1 MALALAAP
9 ASGAT
14 PVDIGVG
21 RADITPP
28 TGYYM
33 MGWVRSDGRIV
44 GQHTRL
50 FARVIVLRQGT
61 RKIALI
67 AEDLNGIPGG
77 MLKQAADSLKSR
89 GYSERNVLDSAS
101 HTHAAPT
108 SFYNFTTYNS
118 VFMTQRSPTDFDLS
132 GTRDPVLY
140 AFMVK
145 RLALAIRRAD
155 ANLGPGAVGWGAT
168 QITDLTANRS
178 LEAHLA
184 DHGIQLGYGQGSPSQ
199 DPAGRLHTI
208 DPNVEVL
215 RVDKLIGGR
224 RVPVGMWST
233 FADHGTVNKFQ
244 FTYYNEDHHGAAT
257 HRVENAIRAS
267 GRVPPGQDVVNAYGN
282 TDEGDIS
289 AGLTRSGP
297 AAADYVGT
305 RESSAFMK
313 AWKQAGGHMQR
324 SPKVDWRWTRMC
336 FCGQSTAVGPVA
348 DHGSFGLSEFTGS
361 EEGRGPLFDVTRVP
375 FEGDHLPV
383 GAGGLPQNPV
393 ADPAQGDK
401 IVIGAPLDVPKAVPL
416 LALRIANRMVVSVP
430 GEMTEEMG
438 RRVRAAVLA
447 ASAKAGISTAVISG
461 LANEY
466 ADYFTTPEEYDAQ
479 HYEGGATIYGRASS
493 VALQEAL
500 TALAGALASGKP
512 APAAYPYDPSNG
524 VAPNGGSFPAGA
536 AAGKITAEPGGSA
549 ARLAHPSFS
558 WQGGPRGYDR
568 PLDSAF
574 VSVQRLVTSSPKAP
588 AGTPNTGPRG
598 QRQGEDAQAHDE
610 KAIAKAKASWRTVD
624 SDLGLNILWIV
635 DSNGVYTARWEVPLG
650 APTGKYRFVVSA
662 KRYGLT
668 SRAFTVRPSR
678 ALTAVRV
685 NGGVELRYPPAQSH
699 EAVGEPPGDVTA
711 DLTNRPSKAASGSAT
726 FLVNGRKVTVSAG
739 GGGLFRVPAGAN
751 VELKPGAATDSRGNA
766 NGNDLKLSGSAK
778 AAAAPTQPRRPD
790 PSITNGSAQRRLKA
804 ARRRWNRHRPHS
816 YTYRVRIE
824 CFCSPQSVRIVVRN
838 GKPEDPPKRWR
849 FVATGKRLFRLVQR
863 AIHDRPDG
871 LEVSYRKKNGLLKRL
886 YVDPEGAAVDEEYAY
901 IVDRFHQL
909 R

>member
-1 MALALAAP
+1 MVAVACALLGLP
-9 ASGAT
+9 SSASAID
-14 PVDIGVG
+14 VGVG

-33 MGWVRSDGRIV
+33 MGWVRSDGVIV

-50 FARVIVLRQGT
+50 WARVIVLRQGK

-77 MLKQAADSLKSR
+77 MLKQAAESLKSR
-89 GYSERNVLDSAS
+89 GFSEQNVLDSAS

-140 AFMVK
+140 TFMVK

-155 ANLGPGAVGWGAT
+155 SNLGPGAVGWGAT
-168 QITDLTANRS
+168 QITDLTANRP

-208 DPNVEVL
+208 DPNVQVL
-215 RVDKLIGGR
+215 RVDKQIGGR

-257 HRVENAIRAS
+257 HRVERAIRIS
-267 GRVPPGQDVVNAYGN
+267 GHVPAGQDVVNAYGN

-305 RESSAFMK
+305 RESSAFLK
-313 AWKQAGGHMQR
+313 AWRQAGGHMQR
-324 SPKVDWRWTRMC
+324 SPKLDWRWTRMC
-336 FCGQSTAVGPVA
+336 FCGQNTAVGPVS
-348 DHGSFGLSEFTGS
+348 DHGAFGLSEFTGS
-361 EEGRGPLFDVTRVP
+361 EEGRGPLFDITRVP
-375 FEGDHLPV
+375 FEGDHLPLS
-383 GAGGLPQNPV
+383 ASGLPQTPA

-416 LALRIANRMVVSVP
+416 LALRIANRMIVSVP

-438 RRVRAAVLA
+438 RRVRASVLA

-500 TALAGALASGKP
+500 TALAGALVAGKP
-512 APAAYPYDPSNG
+512 APPAYPYDPSNG
-524 VAPNGGSFPAGA
+524 ITPTGGSFPPGA
-536 AAGKITAEPGGSA
+536 ASGKITAQPAGPA
-549 ARLAHPSFS
+549 ARLAHPTFA
-558 WQGGPRGYDR
+558 WQGGVRGYDR
-568 PLDSAF
+568 PLDRAF
-574 VSVQRLVTSSPKAP
+574 VSVQQPVTSAPKPRSPSS
-588 AGTPNTGPRG
+588 GNGGRRG
-598 QRQGEDAQAHDE
+598 SSQGEDAHD
-610 KAIAKAKASWRTVD
+610 ARAKA
-624 SDLGLNILWIV
+624 G
-635 DSNGVYTARWEVPLG
+635 
-650 APTGKYRFVVSA
+650 
-662 KRYGLT
+662 
-668 SRAFTVRPSR
+668 
-678 ALTAVRV
+678 
-685 NGGVELRYPPAQSH
+685 
-699 EAVGEPPGDVTA
+699 
-711 DLTNRPSKAASGSAT
+711 
-726 FLVNGRKVTVSAG
+726 
-739 GGGLFRVPAGAN
+739 
-751 VELKPGAATDSRGNA
+751 
-766 NGNDLKLSGSAK
+766 
-778 AAAAPTQPRRPD
+778 
-790 PSITNGSAQRRLKA
+790 
-804 ARRRWNRHRPHS
+804 
-816 YTYRVRIE
+816 
-824 CFCSPQSVRIVVRN
+824 
-838 GKPEDPPKRWR
+838 
-849 FVATGKRLFRLVQR
+849 
-863 AIHDRPDG
+863 
-871 LEVSYRKKNGLLKRL
+871 
-886 YVDPEGAAVDEEYAY
+886 
-901 IVDRFHQL
+901 
-909 R
+909 